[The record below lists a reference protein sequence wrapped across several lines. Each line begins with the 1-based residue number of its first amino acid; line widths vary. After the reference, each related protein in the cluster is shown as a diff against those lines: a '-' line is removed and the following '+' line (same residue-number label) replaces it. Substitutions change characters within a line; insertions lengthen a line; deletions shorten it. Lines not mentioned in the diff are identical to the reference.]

1 MKNLLSL
8 FQNIYVVHYL
18 RTGFTLIFCLSLSDT
33 LKSEK
38 LASNLNVYVHIYDYT
53 MTCIYTVC
61 NLQCITFRQH
71 LKVRSHP
78 GIWICT
84 GYAPLDAIRIC
95 PPVVDCPTQ
104 LAMFHNKYKMEHS
117 RAICYSLTDP
127 SEFRAFQPYIPNQNL
142 AKPYLTYPTYLTYL
156 PDLPT

>member
-38 LASNLNVYVHIYDYT
+38 LASNLNVYVHIYDFT

-61 NLQCITFRQH
+61 NLQCITFCQN

-95 PPVVDCPTQ
+95 PPAPSP
-104 LAMFHNKYKMEHS
+104 LA
-117 RAICYSLTDP
+117 P
-127 SEFRAFQPYIPNQNL
+127 
-142 AKPYLTYPTYLTYL
+142 
-156 PDLPT
+156 LPTRLRSKYALLLYLDVRQRQKNLVLLRNKFLHFWSILATKSPLKNVHVCMCE